1 VATLVERLQADA
13 LDRGI
18 AVSDLLRRV
27 KLTAAK
33 LGLGRVEDWVEQEL
47 NGYETK
53 APEYR
58 MVHGRPIAR
67 NPVRGWMPMGG
78 STEWLSQT
86 RNGEAVASLEEL
98 LKSAKAGDTLHIA
111 YPDFICAEL
120 DRQNGFHGWNYALEI
135 PQSELARILDRVRTL
150 VLDWALALE
159 KAGIIGSDISFN
171 ETEKQKAQAAAT
183 TINVGSIGNFAGN
196 LGQGNISGN
205 SSIQINTEQVLAV
218 IRQLKSHLDELVSA
232 GAQDSLAVRLSAIE
246 EMLKQATPNEG
257 LLRGLLTDLRNTLTG
272 AAGNLLASGAIGA
285 LNIILGTGMPAS

>member
-1 VATLVERLQADA
+1 MSTLVERLQADA

-18 AVSDLLRRV
+18 SVSDLLRRV
-27 KLTAAK
+27 KFTAAK
-33 LGLGRVEDWVEQEL
+33 LSLGRVEDWVEQEL

-58 MVHGRPIAR
+58 IVHGRPIAR

-78 STEWLSQT
+78 STEWLSHT
-86 RNGEAVASLEEL
+86 RNGESVASLEAL
-98 LKSAKAGDTLHIA
+98 LMSAKHDSTLHVA
-111 YPDFICAEL
+111 YPDFVCAEL
-120 DRQNGFHGWNYALEI
+120 DKQNGVRGWNYALEI

-159 KAGIIGSDISFN
+159 KAGIMGSDVSFN
-171 ETEKQKAQAAAT
+171 EAEKQKAQAAAT
-183 TINVGSIGNFAGN
+183 TINIGSIGNFAGN
-196 LGQGNISGN
+196 IGQGNVSGDSTVQVN
-205 SSIQINTEQVLAV
+205 ADQVLAV
-218 IRQLKSHLDELVSA
+218 VKQLKSHLDELISA
-232 GAQDSLAVRLSAIE
+232 GAHDSLGDRLTAIE
-246 EMLKQATPNEG
+246 ETLKRGSSNEG